1 MEQAQS
7 PRLADPGSPA
17 FFLGN
22 NAALDFLN
30 SIASP
35 VDVPIEWL
43 GNGEAF
49 IGWLRQAHLVPEDAL
64 RALSDK
70 AGPGELEAVAGQA
83 RALREWFRG
92 FVHKHR
98 GKPLSG
104 AALEELETVNQILA
118 RDERYGQVVFAGN
131 GDENPSPLIWGEKRR
146 WRTSDSLLI
155 PIAEAMARLVSE
167 EDFADV
173 KACEGHVCSL
183 LFLDKTP
190 RRARR
195 WCSMAICGNRAK
207 VAAFRA
213 RGNGRVKAI

>member
-1 MEQAQS
+1 MQETKP

-22 NAALDFLN
+22 HTALDFLN

-35 VDVPIEWL
+35 VDIPVEWL
-43 GNGEAF
+43 GNGNALS
-49 IGWLRQAHLVPEDAL
+49 GWLCQAGLIPEDAL
-64 RALSDK
+64 CALKDNAS
-70 AGPGELEAVAGQA
+70 PGELDAVASQA

-98 GKPLSG
+98 GKALSP
-104 AALEELETVNQILA
+104 AALDELEPINRILA
-118 RDERYGQVVFAGN
+118 RDERFGQIALDAN
-131 GDENPSPLIWGEKRR
+131 GRESPSPLIWAEKRK
-146 WRTSDSLLI
+146 WQTSGSLLI
-155 PIAEAMARLVSE
+155 PIAESMARLVSE
-167 EDFADV
+167 EDFTYV

-213 RGNGRVKAI
+213 RGHGR